1 MASMCQKNHV
11 IRIQEITMINW
22 GLNKVWEVNRDNY
35 EFMNLITNDL
45 GEAGWKKLMSRSIFW
60 KSKTGIA
67 LPNNWEIIFR
77 SINQRQ
83 LPSSLQKHNVQSSA
97 SWNFSL
103 ARYFACYL
111 LTIAILSNNVG
122 LDILNTELT
131 LNFLAAGNV
140 FIWRS
145 F

>member
-83 LPSSLQKHNVQSSA
+83 LPYAASITFWSPVSGGRGVPEYPNILPLDICQRN
-97 SWNFSL
+97 SWNKNIHHQG
-103 ARYFACYL
+103 L
-111 LTIAILSNNVG
+111 LKLSQ
-122 LDILNTELT
+122 L
-131 LNFLAAGNV
+131 
-140 FIWRS
+140 
-145 F
+145 